1 MRYKWSGE
9 TSLLLLEVNPP
20 KRFQLKND
28 HCRLSSRE
36 DVRLKIACAGLL
48 QTKIYRGI
56 NSAQQDKCGT
66 NFSKEG
72 TTFANMVVLHCTPR
86 ENTTLRIYSH
96 L

>member
-20 KRFQLKND
+20 KQFHLKN
-28 HCRLSSRE
+28 CRLSSRE
-36 DVRLKIACAGLL
+36 DVGLEIACAGLL

-72 TTFANMVVLHCTPR
+72 TTF
-86 ENTTLRIYSH
+86 E
-96 L
+96 